1 MAEDGSFPSSF
12 AAGAPRSPLFEEADS
27 SDNNN
32 TDDST
37 KQRQTSSGTVIGA
50 TQVNE
55 RAVNLYTRQ
64 YRGRNRV
71 SQRIRARQER
81 AARREAAAAMAA
93 ANNNDEEVGTN
104 NNTQSTAAP
113 ETEDRRASLTQM
125 VRASVRTVSQR
136 RASVDTVVTAT
147 LVEDAEIVMATEMGF
162 CERNW
167 KRVVA
172 IMVVLLAILA
182 LFLGLYV
189 NRYESVI
196 EEKVEPTASPTFD
209 STPTLQTVQERGFIR
224 CGMNYKLT
232 NDTENFR
239 LQLCRAVAA
248 VVVGDANSYE
258 LVPITLGTRWDILK
272 NHKADLLIGAD
283 THTIQREIGRGL
295 TFSTPYNYDGIAY
308 AGNKTYREC
317 AEARQRYGVCSS
329 LSICVLT
336 DSTSFEF
343 VAGLFPRTYYV
354 GCSSME
360 EMQLLMAN
368 ETCNVAASELTILL
382 SFGLSKY
389 GIGDTLYTKDPHSFG
404 KLALI
409 ACFVLPRGF
418 YD

>member
-1 MAEDGSFPSSF
+1 MAEDGSIQSAF
-12 AAGAPRSPLFEEADS
+12 AADEDTPQSPLFEEADS
-27 SDNNN
+27 NNSDNNN
-32 TDDST
+32 NDDST
-37 KQRQTSSGTVIGA
+37 KQRQTSRGTAIGA

-55 RAVNLYTRQ
+55 RAVNIYTRQ

-104 NNTQSTAAP
+104 NNTQLTAAP
-113 ETEDRRASLTQM
+113 ENEDRRASLTQM
-125 VRASVRTVSQR
+125 IRASVRTVSQR
-136 RASVDTVVTAT
+136 RESVDTVVTAT

-167 KRVVA
+167 KRIVA
-172 IMVVLLAILA
+172 IMVVVLAVLA
-182 LFLGLYV
+182 LLLGLFV
-189 NRYESVI
+189 NRYESAI
-196 EEKVEPTASPTFD
+196 NLEQVEPTASPTFD

-232 NDTENFR
+232 NDTETFR

-272 NHKADLLIGAD
+272 NHEADLLIGAD

-343 VAGLFPRTYYV
+343 VAARKYWV
-354 GCSSME
+354 S
-360 EMQLLMAN
+360 
-368 ETCNVAASELTILL
+368 ILL
-382 SFGLSKY
+382 
-389 GIGDTLYTKDPHSFG
+389 
-404 KLALI
+404 
-409 ACFVLPRGF
+409 LPTCWHN
-418 YD
+418 Y

>member
-1 MAEDGSFPSSF
+1 MVEDGSIQSSL
-12 AAGAPRSPLFEEADS
+12 AADAPQSPLFEEADS
-27 SDNNN
+27 SNSDNNN
-32 TDDST
+32 NDDST
-37 KQRQTSSGTVIGA
+37 KQRQTSSGTAIGA

-71 SQRIRARQER
+71 SQRVRARQER

-104 NNTQSTAAP
+104 NNNTQSTAAS

-136 RASVDTVVTAT
+136 RESVDTVVTAT

-167 KRVVA
+167 KRIVA
-172 IMVVLLAILA
+172 IMVVVLAVLA
-182 LFLGLYV
+182 LLLGLFV
-189 NRYESVI
+189 DRYESAI
-196 EEKVEPTASPTFD
+196 HLEQVEPTASPTFD

-258 LVPITLGTRWDILK
+258 LVPITLGTRWDILNK
-272 NHKADLLIGAD
+272 HKVDLLIGAD

-295 TFSTPYNYDGIAY
+295 TFSTPYNYDGIAF

-317 AEARQRYGVCSS
+317 AEARQRYGECSS

-336 DSTSFEF
+336 NSTSLEF
-343 VAGLFPRTYYV
+343 VSGL
-354 GCSSME
+354 
-360 EMQLLMAN
+360 
-368 ETCNVAASELTILL
+368 
-382 SFGLSKY
+382 
-389 GIGDTLYTKDPHSFG
+389 
-404 KLALI
+404 
-409 ACFVLPRGF
+409 
-418 YD
+418 

>member
-1 MAEDGSFPSSF
+1 MAEDGSIQPSF
-12 AAGAPRSPLFEEADS
+12 AADEDAPQSPLFEEANS
-27 SDNNN
+27 GNNN
-32 TDDST
+32 NDDST
-37 KQRQTSSGTVIGA
+37 KQRQTSSGTAIGA

-93 ANNNDEEVGTN
+93 ANNNDEEVGTSNNN
-104 NNTQSTAAP
+104 NNTQS
-113 ETEDRRASLTQM
+113 ENEDRRASLTQM

-147 LVEDAEIVMATEMGF
+147 LVEDAEIVMATEMSF

-172 IMVVLLAILA
+172 VMVVMLAVLA
-182 LFLGLYV
+182 LLLGLFV
-189 NRYESVI
+189 NRYETAI
-196 EEKVEPTASPTFD
+196 IQEQVEPTASPTFD

-258 LVPITLGTRWDILK
+258 LVPITLATRWDVL
-272 NHKADLLIGAD
+272 NEHKADLLIGAD

-308 AGNKTYREC
+308 AGNTYREC
-317 AEARQRYGVCSS
+317 AEARQRYGECSS

-343 VAGLFPRTYYV
+343 VSARKSLKVLIVLSLRSKTHNTFRSSVSKDVLHRLFV
-354 GCSSME
+354 NG
-360 EMQLLMAN
+360 
-368 ETCNVAASELTILL
+368 
-382 SFGLSKY
+382 
-389 GIGDTLYTKDPHSFG
+389 
-404 KLALI
+404 
-409 ACFVLPRGF
+409 
-418 YD
+418 